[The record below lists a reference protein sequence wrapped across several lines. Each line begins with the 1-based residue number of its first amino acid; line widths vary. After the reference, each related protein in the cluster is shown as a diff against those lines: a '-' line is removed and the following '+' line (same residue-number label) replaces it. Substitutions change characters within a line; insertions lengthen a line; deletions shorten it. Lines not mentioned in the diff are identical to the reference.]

1 MIETKNGV
9 LRPVLA
15 AATAVLLVI
24 GARDAHSADA
34 MPNACPVDG
43 CEVKIVDVKKDGDEL
58 QITFKANFSPDL
70 SKNHVHIWWGEQYTV
85 KQVGRNAEPE
95 FGVKQGK
102 WHLTD
107 DYPVYV
113 TQGVA
118 SIGARGDAKTLCVSA
133 ADRDH
138 NILDANAFHC
148 VDVGQQ
154 L

>member
-1 MIETKNGV
+1 MIEIKNGA
-9 LRPVLA
+9 LRPMFA
-15 AATAVLLVI
+15 AVTAVLVVV
-24 GARDAHSADA
+24 GARDARSADA

-58 QITFKANFSPDL
+58 QITFEANFSPDL

-95 FGVKQGK
+95 FGVTQGK

-107 DYPVYV
+107 NYPVYV
-113 TQGVA
+113 TQGAA
-118 SIGARGDAKTLCVSA
+118 SVGARGDAKTLCVSA

-148 VDVGQQ
+148 VDVSQQ